1 MIQRLQ
7 TLLVKDQVLFLLSN
21 IIFSASTY
29 IVMLLVPYFLN
40 IEKMAEFSSVYNA
53 LMLLLF
59 VFEFGISMSFL
70 RFYQIYKIVFLLN
83 TILQMII
90 LIGLFIAAFS
100 PFGKILIDLFHLGQS
115 ELNAPLFF
123 VALIS
128 QLGWIFSKNVL
139 LAERRYRYI
148 LGMSISVLIFRIAM
162 LFYLFFLES
171 LTINAIL
178 MTMFIVPFIPVFF
191 VLIINSY
198 KIITSFEIKMDNLR
212 INKVFFFYLKRLM
225 KFSLMTYIIGML
237 YVLAGRYLI
246 IFLTEKNQLSLLA
259 DLGYA
264 MTFLGIMTIV
274 STSFRTFFVSK
285 FHLGDMHSIKIH
297 LDNYLRKIKSLIF
310 GVLLIAAFLSM
321 IVYMIM
327 PSYLSIN
334 APFFVFIL
342 TASYGIIFLMS
353 LVTFLSKTMNYN
365 KLEIIINSIRLI
377 MVVVITRFV
386 FLYHPLMGFFL
397 INLVILIGEMIFTKM
412 ILNRLHYVY

>member
-1 MIQRLQ
+1 
-7 TLLVKDQVLFLLSN
+7 
-21 IIFSASTY
+21 
-29 IVMLLVPYFLN
+29 
-40 IEKMAEFSSVYNA
+40 
-53 LMLLLF
+53 
-59 VFEFGISMSFL
+59 
-70 RFYQIYKIVFLLN
+70 
-83 TILQMII
+83 
-90 LIGLFIAAFS
+90 
-100 PFGKILIDLFHLGQS
+100 
-115 ELNAPLFF
+115 
-123 VALIS
+123 
-128 QLGWIFSKNVL
+128 
-139 LAERRYRYI
+139 
-148 LGMSISVLIFRIAM
+148 
-162 LFYLFFLES
+162 
-171 LTINAIL
+171 
-178 MTMFIVPFIPVFF
+178 
-191 VLIINSY
+191 
-198 KIITSFEIKMDNLR
+198 
-212 INKVFFFYLKRLM
+212 M

>member
-1 MIQRLQ
+1 
-7 TLLVKDQVLFLLSN
+7 
-21 IIFSASTY
+21 
-29 IVMLLVPYFLN
+29 
-40 IEKMAEFSSVYNA
+40 
-53 LMLLLF
+53 
-59 VFEFGISMSFL
+59 
-70 RFYQIYKIVFLLN
+70 
-83 TILQMII
+83 
-90 LIGLFIAAFS
+90 
-100 PFGKILIDLFHLGQS
+100 
-115 ELNAPLFF
+115 
-123 VALIS
+123 
-128 QLGWIFSKNVL
+128 
-139 LAERRYRYI
+139 
-148 LGMSISVLIFRIAM
+148 
-162 LFYLFFLES
+162 
-171 LTINAIL
+171 
-178 MTMFIVPFIPVFF
+178 
-191 VLIINSY
+191 
-198 KIITSFEIKMDNLR
+198 R

>member
-7 TLLVKDQVLFLLSN
+7 TLLAKDQVLFLLSN

-83 TILQMII
+83 TILEMII